1 MIFVF
6 FSMRTCGVVWCGVV
20 WFDGIFTHFRKR
32 AFRNRFIAML
42 YTSKNFIFIFDF
54 LIFLECV

>member
-6 FSMRTCGVVWCGVV
+6 LACELVVIG
-20 WFDGIFTHFRKR
+20 KR
-32 AFRNRFIAML
+32 FPRNRVIAIL